1 MFSQTDVVQ
10 IQDHVS
16 AYTLLAEPGN
26 ATLTC
31 GPTSNTTAVVPCG
44 LSKLGLTLQ
53 GPECCTVDA
62 TLVHDS
68 KRLMTF
74 EQQEGVDMEWV
85 QRWVPLPADW
95 ESDEDLAVVVPVPAL
110 G

>member
-1 MFSQTDVVQ
+1 
-10 IQDHVS
+10 
-16 AYTLLAEPGN
+16 
-26 ATLTC
+26 
-31 GPTSNTTAVVPCG
+31 
-44 LSKLGLTLQ
+44 
-53 GPECCTVDA
+53 
-62 TLVHDS
+62 
-68 KRLMTF
+68 MTF